1 MKQKGLCEVSNPSQV
16 MLDGRPL
23 DASGSVVVCS
33 MEGTRPL
40 LIEIQ
45 ALVSPTS
52 FNMPRRTSVGID
64 YNRVNLLLAVLEK
77 KAGMQLGGCDAYVN
91 LAGGMRLG
99 EPAIDLGIIC
109 AVISSY
115 RNLPVHPGTLI
126 FGEVGL
132 TGEVRGV
139 SFVEQRLTEAIK
151 MGFTRCIIPKTNEE
165 SLEGSLRN
173 RIQIYGVSN
182 VREVIEI
189 L

>member
-1 MKQKGLCEVSNPSQV
+1 ML
-16 MLDGRPL
+16 LDGRPL
-23 DASGSVVVCS
+23 DASGSVVVCA

-52 FNMPRRTSVGID
+52 FNMPRRTAVGID

-77 KAGMQLGGCDAYVN
+77 RAGMQLGGCDAYVN

-99 EPAIDLGIIC
+99 EPAIDLGVIC

-115 RNLPVHPGTLI
+115 RNLPVHPGTMI

-132 TGEVRGV
+132 AGEVRGV
-139 SFVEQRLTEAIK
+139 SFIEQRLTEAIK

-165 SLEGSLRN
+165 NLSASLKKKIE
-173 RIQIYGVSN
+173 IYGVSN
-182 VREVIEI
+182 VRELMSI

>member
-1 MKQKGLCEVSNPSQV
+1 

-77 KAGMQLGGCDAYVN
+77 KYPQAAGDETVRRRAWGAL
-91 LAGGMRLG
+91 LRLG
-99 EPAIDLGIIC
+99 HSPSD
-109 AVISSY
+109 
-115 RNLPVHPGTLI
+115 
-126 FGEVGL
+126 
-132 TGEVRGV
+132 VRRALDAFCGGR
-139 SFVEQRLTEAIK
+139 S
-151 MGFTRCIIPKTNEE
+151 GFDDD
-165 SLEGSLRN
+165 
-173 RIQIYGVSN
+173 
-182 VREVIEI
+182 
-189 L
+189 